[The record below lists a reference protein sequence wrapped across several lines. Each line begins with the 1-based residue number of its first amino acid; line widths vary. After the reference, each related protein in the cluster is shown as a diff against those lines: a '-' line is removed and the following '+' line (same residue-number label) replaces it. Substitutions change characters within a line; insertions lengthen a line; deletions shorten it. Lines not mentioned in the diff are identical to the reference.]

1 MKVLLVDDH
10 ILFREGLRS
19 LLSGLQDFNVVG
31 TAVTLSETLEKIGD
45 LEPDLIL
52 MDFNLSD
59 GTGLEAT
66 HAILAE
72 HPRTNIVFLT
82 AHDDDER
89 LDEAVR
95 AGAVGYLCKNISL
108 NKLLTYIRQ
117 IFMDNDEAVISSR

>member
-10 ILFREGLRS
+10 VLFREGLRS
-19 LLSGLQDFNVVG
+19 LLSGLQEFTVVG
-31 TAVTLSETLEKIGD
+31 TAVTLAETLDKTAT

-66 HAILAE
+66 HAILATQSE
-72 HPRTNIVFLT
+72 IKIVFLST
-82 AHDDDER
+82 QDNDER

-95 AGAVGYLCKNISL
+95 AGAVGYLPKNISL
-108 NKLLTYIRQ
+108 NKLLAYIHRV
-117 IFMDNDEAVISSR
+117 FVDNDEALVSSC